1 MGSHC
6 ETKTETKMYVKFILK
21 KVSLNKQ
28 RLIVVETT
36 NVITLQPKMC
46 GKNTLNVKVIF
57 KKNKPSL
64 ENIV

>member
-57 KKNKPSL
+57 
-64 ENIV
+64 